1 MSQEVL
7 INKEVPMKLEIQSID
22 IQDLQPG
29 PKTYA
34 KDRVLY
40 VNLNELREILLK
52 DGRIKSVD
60 IHLVYPGDQVRI
72 VNLLDVVQ
80 PRCKIDKVEADFPG
94 FIGRLQLAGDGRTRS
109 LRGVSALVSNPCTN
123 RKYSALLDMSGLA
136 AEMSRY
142 GKMKHIHVAPAMSE
156 GTEERDFEDAVKI
169 AGLKTAVY
177 LARGAEGHPV
187 DETEVFEL
195 DIPNLDKRSNLPR
208 VAYYYQIYSPQH
220 DHIGISD
227 PCFYG
232 TDVRNLTP
240 TILHPNEVL
249 DGGVVGAHTI
259 RALDTYTIQNHGVIK
274 ELYKRNGKDLLF
286 AGVVC
291 GVANLE
297 PVPRKRQ
304 AVMASNLVKNVLGAD
319 GVILT
324 KIHGGLPHVDLAL
337 VAEECEKLG
346 VKTAIFIQPLI
357 SYGTLADTLLFNAEA
372 VNLIITVGATMERI
386 NIPLDAERFLGGTA
400 DTKIYCPDPIIQ
412 HAGDPMI
419 DVEQFLIAGVHDH
432 LGAANVIVKEY

>member
-1 MSQEVL
+1 MR
-7 INKEVPMKLEIQSID
+7 LEIQSID
-22 IQDLQPG
+22 IQDIQPG
-29 PKTYA
+29 SKTYA
-34 KDRVLY
+34 QDRVLY
-40 VNLNELREILLK
+40 VNLRELEEILLK
-52 DGRIKSVD
+52 EGRFKSVD
-60 IHLVYPGDQVRI
+60 THLVYPGDRVRI
-72 VNLLDVVQ
+72 VNLMDVVQ

-94 FIGRLQLAGDGRTRS
+94 FIGRLQLAGEGRTRS
-109 LRGVSALVSNPCTN
+109 LRGVGVVVSNPLTN
-123 RKYSALLDMSGLA
+123 RKYSALLDMSGVA
-136 AEMSRY
+136 GEISRY
-142 GKMKHIHVAPAMSE
+142 GKMRHLHIAPMRSE
-156 GTEERDFEDAVKI
+156 GTEERDFEDAVKL

-187 DETEVFEL
+187 DETEVYEL
-195 DIPNLDKRSNLPR
+195 DVPSLDKKSKLPR
-208 VAYYYQIYSPQH
+208 VAYFYQLYSPQH
-220 DHIGISD
+220 DHLGISD

-232 TDVRNLTP
+232 ADVRNLTP
-240 TILHPNEVL
+240 TIIHPNEVL

-274 ELYKRNGKDLLF
+274 ELYKRHGKDLLF

-291 GVANLE
+291 GVASLE

-432 LGAANVIVKEY
+432 LGAANIIVKEY

>member
-1 MSQEVL
+1 MR
-7 INKEVPMKLEIQSID
+7 LEIQSID
-22 IQDLQPG
+22 IHDLRPG
-29 PKTYA
+29 SKTSA
-34 KDRVLY
+34 RDRVLY
-40 VNLNELREILLK
+40 VDLKELEAILLK

-60 IHLVYPGDQVRI
+60 IHLVYPGDRVRI
-72 VNLLDVVQ
+72 VNLMDVVQ
-80 PRCKIDKVEADFPG
+80 PRCKMDKVEADFPG
-94 FIGRLQLAGDGRTRS
+94 LVGRLQIAGIGRTRS
-109 LRGVSALVSNPCTN
+109 LRGVGVLISNPCTN
-123 RKYSALLDMSGLA
+123 RKYSAILDMSGLV

-142 GKMKHIHVAPAMSE
+142 GKMNHVHIAPTISE
-156 GTEERDFEDAVKI
+156 GTQERDFEDAVKI

-177 LARGAEGHPV
+177 LARGAEEHPV
-187 DETEVFEL
+187 DDVEVFDL
-195 DIPNLDKRSNLPR
+195 DIPNLNRKSDLPR
-208 VAYYYQIYSPQH
+208 VAYYYQLYSPQH
-220 DHIGISD
+220 DHLGISD

-274 ELYKRNGKDLLF
+274 ELYRRHGKDLIF
-286 AGVVC
+286 AGMVC
-291 GVANLE
+291 GVANME

-304 AVMASNLVKNVLGAD
+304 GVMASNLVKNVLGAD
-319 GVILT
+319 GLILT
-324 KIHGGLPHVDLAL
+324 KIHGGLPHVDPAL

-386 NIPLDAERFLGGTA
+386 KIPLDAERFLGGMA
-400 DTKIYCPDPIIQ
+400 DTKIYCPDPIVQ
-412 HAGDPMI
+412 HAGDPVI

-432 LGAANVIVKEY
+432 LGGANIVVKEY

>member
-1 MSQEVL
+1 MR
-7 INKEVPMKLEIQSID
+7 LEIQSID
-22 IQDLQPG
+22 IHDVQPG

-34 KDRVLY
+34 KNRVLY
-40 VNLNELREILLK
+40 VNVKELEQILLQ

-60 IHLVYPGDQVRI
+60 IRLVYPGDKIRM
-72 VNLLDVVQ
+72 VNLMDVVQ

-94 FIGRLQLAGDGRTRS
+94 FIGRLQLAGEGRTRS
-109 LRGVSALVSNPCTN
+109 LRGVGVVVSNPLTN
-123 RKYSALLDMSGLA
+123 RKYSALLDMSGVA
-136 AEMSRY
+136 AEISRY
-142 GKMKHIHVAPAMSE
+142 AKMRHLHIAPTRSE
-156 GTEERDFEDAVKI
+156 GIEERDFEDAVKI

-177 LARGAEGHPV
+177 LARAAEAHPV
-187 DETEVFEL
+187 DETEVYEL
-195 DIPNLDKRSNLPR
+195 DIPNLDKKSKLPR
-208 VAYYYQIYSPQH
+208 VAYFYQLYSPQH

-232 TDVRNLTP
+232 THVRNLTP
-240 TILHPNEVL
+240 TIIHPNEVL
-249 DGGVVGAHTI
+249 DGGVVGAHTV

-274 ELYKRNGKDLLF
+274 ELYARHGKDLMF
-286 AGVVC
+286 VGVVC
-291 GVANLE
+291 GVANME

-304 AVMASNLVKNVLGAD
+304 AVMASSLVKNVLGAE

-386 NIPLDAERFLGGTA
+386 KIPLDAELFLGGTA
-400 DTKIYCPDPIIQ
+400 DTKIYCPDPIVQ
-412 HAGDPMI
+412 HAGDPVI

-432 LGAANVIVKEY
+432 LGGANIAVKEY

>member
-1 MSQEVL
+1 MR
-7 INKEVPMKLEIQSID
+7 LEIQSID
-22 IQDLQPG
+22 IKDIQPG

-40 VNLNELREILLK
+40 VNLKELEEIILK
-52 DGRIKSVD
+52 DSRIKSVD
-60 IHLVYPGDQVRI
+60 IHLVYPGERVRI

-94 FIGRLQLAGDGRTRS
+94 FIGKMQIAGSGRTRS
-109 LRGVSALVSNPCTN
+109 LRGVGVLVSNPLTN
-123 RKYSALLDMSGLA
+123 RKYSALLDMSGLV

-142 GKMKHIHVAPAMSE
+142 GKMRHVHIAPVISD
-156 GTEERDFEDAVKI
+156 GTGERDFEDAVKI

-187 DETEVFEL
+187 DDVEVYEL
-195 DIPNLDKRSNLPR
+195 DIPSFDKKSDLPR

-240 TILHPNEVL
+240 TIIHPNEVL

-259 RALDTYTIQNHGVIK
+259 RALDTYTIQNHGVMK
-274 ELYKRNGKDLLF
+274 ELYRRHGKDLIF

-291 GVANLE
+291 GVANME
-297 PVPRKRQ
+297 PVARSRQ
-304 AVMASNLVKNVLGAD
+304 AMMASSLIKNVLGPE

-386 NIPLDAERFLGGTA
+386 NIPLDAKNFLGGTA
-400 DTKIYCPDPIIQ
+400 DTKIYCPDPVVQ

-432 LGAANVIVKEY
+432 LGAAKIIVKEY

>member
-1 MSQEVL
+1 MR
-7 INKEVPMKLEIQSID
+7 LETQSID
-22 IQDLQPG
+22 IHDLQPG

-34 KDRVLY
+34 KNRVLY
-40 VNLNELREILLK
+40 VNLKELEEILLK

-60 IHLVYPGDQVRI
+60 IHLVYPGDKVRM
-72 VNLLDVVQ
+72 VNLMDVVQ

-94 FIGRLQLAGDGRTRS
+94 FIGRLQLAGEGRTRS
-109 LRGVSALVSNPCTN
+109 LRGVGVVVSNPLTN
-123 RKYSALLDMSGLA
+123 RKYSALLDMSGVA
-136 AEMSRY
+136 AEISRY
-142 GKMKHIHVAPAMSE
+142 GKMRHLHIAPMRSE
-156 GTEERDFEDAVKI
+156 GIEERDFEDAVKI

-187 DETEVFEL
+187 DEIEVYEL
-195 DIPNLDKRSNLPR
+195 DIPSLDKKSQLPR
-208 VAYYYQIYSPQH
+208 VAYFYQLYSSQH

-232 TDVRNLTP
+232 TEVRNLTP
-240 TILHPNEVL
+240 TVIHPNEVL
-249 DGGVVGAHTI
+249 DGGVVGAHTV

-274 ELYKRNGKDLLF
+274 ELYARHGKDIMF

-291 GVANLE
+291 GVANME

-304 AVMASNLVKNVLGAD
+304 AVMAAGLVKNVLGAE

-372 VNLIITVGATMERI
+372 VNLIVTVGATMERI
-386 NIPLDAERFLGGTA
+386 KIPLDAERFLGGTA
-400 DTKIYCPDPIIQ
+400 ETKIYCPDPIVQ

-419 DVEQFLIAGVHDH
+419 DVEEFLIAGVHDH
-432 LGAANVIVKEY
+432 LGGANIMVKEY

>member
-1 MSQEVL
+1 MR
-7 INKEVPMKLEIQSID
+7 LEIQSID
-22 IQDLQPG
+22 IHDVQPG
-29 PKTYA
+29 SKTYA
-34 KDRVLY
+34 KNRVLY
-40 VNLNELREILLK
+40 VNLKELEEILLK

-60 IHLVYPGDQVRI
+60 IHLVYPDDKVRI
-72 VNLLDVVQ
+72 VNLMDLVQ

-94 FIGRLQLAGDGRTRS
+94 FIGRLQLAGEGRTRS
-109 LRGVSALVSNPCTN
+109 LRGVGVVVSNPLTN
-123 RKYSALLDMSGLA
+123 RKYSALLDMSGVA
-136 AEMSRY
+136 AEISRY
-142 GKMKHIHVAPAMSE
+142 AKMRHLHIAPMRSE
-156 GTEERDFEDAVKI
+156 GIEERDFEDAVKL
-169 AGLKTAVY
+169 AGLKAAVY

-187 DETEVFEL
+187 DETEVYEL
-195 DIPNLDKRSNLPR
+195 DIPNLDRESKLPR
-208 VAYYYQIYSPQH
+208 VAYFYQLYSPQH

-240 TILHPNEVL
+240 TIIHPNEVL

-259 RALDTYTIQNHGVIK
+259 RALDTYTIQNHAVIK
-274 ELYKRNGKDLLF
+274 ELYGRHGRDLIF

-291 GVANLE
+291 GVANME

-304 AVMASNLVKNVLGAD
+304 AVMASSLVKNVLGAD

-372 VNLIITVGATMERI
+372 VNLIVTVGATMERI
-386 NIPLDAERFLGGTA
+386 KIPLDAERFLGGTT
-400 DTKIYCPDPIIQ
+400 DTKIYCPDPIVQ

-432 LGAANVIVKEY
+432 LGGANIVVKEY

>member
-1 MSQEVL
+1 MR
-7 INKEVPMKLEIQSID
+7 LEIQSID
-22 IQDLQPG
+22 IKDLRPG
-29 PKTYA
+29 SKTYA
-34 KDRVLY
+34 KDHVLY
-40 VNLNELREILLK
+40 VDIKELEQIILK
-52 DGRIKSVD
+52 DSRINSVD
-60 IHLVYPGDQVRI
+60 IHLVYPGERVRI
-72 VNLLDVVQ
+72 VNLMDVVQ

-94 FIGRLQLAGDGRTRS
+94 FIGRLQIAGSGRTRS
-109 LRGVSALVSNPCTN
+109 LRGITVLVSNPCTN
-123 RKYSALLDMSGLA
+123 RKYSALLDMSGVV

-142 GKMKHIHVAPAMSE
+142 GKMKHISIAPTMAD

-169 AGLKTAVY
+169 AGLKTGVY
-177 LARGAEGHPV
+177 LARGVEGHPV
-187 DETEVFEL
+187 DDVEVFDL
-195 DIPNLDKRSNLPR
+195 DIPSLHEKSNLPR

-274 ELYKRNGKDLLF
+274 ELYKHHGKDLIF

-291 GVANLE
+291 GVANME
-297 PVPRKRQ
+297 PVARSRQ
-304 AVMASNLVKNVLGAD
+304 AMMASNLVKNVLGAE
-319 GVILT
+319 GVVLT

-372 VNLIITVGATMERI
+372 VNLIIAVGATMERI
-386 NIPLDAERFLGGTA
+386 KIPVDADRFLGGTA
-400 DTKIYCPDPIIQ
+400 DSKIYCPDPIVQ
-412 HAGDPMI
+412 HAGDSVI

-432 LGAANVIVKEY
+432 LGGANIIVKEY

>member
-1 MSQEVL
+1 MR
-7 INKEVPMKLEIQSID
+7 LEIQSID
-22 IQDLQPG
+22 IHDVQPG
-29 PKTYA
+29 SKTYA
-34 KDRVLY
+34 KNRVLY
-40 VNLNELREILLK
+40 VNLKELEEILLK

-60 IHLVYPGDQVRI
+60 IHLVYPGDKVRM
-72 VNLLDVVQ
+72 VNLMDVVQ

-94 FIGRLQLAGDGRTRS
+94 FIGRLQLAGEGRTRS
-109 LRGVSALVSNPCTN
+109 LRGVGVVASNPLTN
-123 RKYSALLDMSGLA
+123 RKYSALLDMSGVA
-136 AEMSRY
+136 AEISRY
-142 GKMKHIHVAPAMSE
+142 GKMRHLHIAPMRSE
-156 GTEERDFEDAVKI
+156 GIEERDFEDAVKL

-177 LARGAEGHPV
+177 LARGADGHPV
-187 DETEVFEL
+187 DETEVYEL
-195 DIPNLDKRSNLPR
+195 DIPNLDEKLKLPR
-208 VAYYYQIYSPQH
+208 VAYFYQLYSPQH

-240 TILHPNEVL
+240 TIIHPNEVL
-249 DGGVVGAHTI
+249 DGGVVGAHTV

-274 ELYKRNGKDLLF
+274 ELYARHGKDLMF
-286 AGVVC
+286 AGLVC
-291 GVANLE
+291 GVANME

-304 AVMASNLVKNVLGAD
+304 AVMAASLVKNVLGAE

-357 SYGTLADTLLFNAEA
+357 SFGTLADTLLFNAEA
-372 VNLIITVGATMERI
+372 VNLIVTVGATMERI
-386 NIPLDAERFLGGTA
+386 KIPLDAERFLGGTA
-400 DTKIYCPDPIIQ
+400 ETKIYCPDPIVQ
-412 HAGDPMI
+412 HAGDPVI

-432 LGAANVIVKEY
+432 LGGANIVVKEY

>member
-1 MSQEVL
+1 MR
-7 INKEVPMKLEIQSID
+7 LEIQSID
-22 IQDLQPG
+22 IKDIRPG
-29 PKTYA
+29 SKTHA
-34 KDRVLY
+34 KDNILY
-40 VNLNELREILLK
+40 VNLEELQEILLK
-52 DGRIKSVD
+52 DSRIKSVD
-60 IHLVYPGDQVRI
+60 LHLVYPGDRVRI
-72 VNLLDVVQ
+72 VNLMDVVQ

-94 FIGRLQLAGDGRTRS
+94 FIGKMQTAGSGRTRS
-109 LRGVSALVSNPCTN
+109 LRGVGVLVSNPCTN
-123 RKYSALLDMSGLA
+123 RKYSAFLDMSGLV

-142 GKMKHIHVAPAMSE
+142 ARMKHLCIAPTISE

-177 LARGAEGHPV
+177 LARGTEGHPV
-187 DETEVFEL
+187 DEVEVYEL
-195 DIPNLDKRSNLPR
+195 NIPSLNKKSDLPR
-208 VAYYYQIYSPQH
+208 VAYYYQLYSPQH

-227 PCFYG
+227 PCYYG

-240 TILHPNEVL
+240 TIIHPNEVL
-249 DGGVVGAHTI
+249 DGGIIGAHTI

-274 ELYKRNGKDLLF
+274 ELYRRHGKDLIF

-291 GVANLE
+291 GVANME

-304 AVMASNLVKNVLGAD
+304 AVMASNLVKHVLGAE
-319 GVILT
+319 GIILT

-337 VAEECEKLG
+337 IAEECEKLG
-346 VKTAIFIQPLI
+346 VKTAIFTQPLI

-386 NIPLDAERFLGGTA
+386 KIPLDADRFLGGTA
-400 DTKIYCPDPIIQ
+400 DTKIFCPDPIVQ
-412 HAGDPMI
+412 HAGDPAI

-432 LGAANVIVKEY
+432 LGGANIMVKEY

>member
-1 MSQEVL
+1 MR
-7 INKEVPMKLEIQSID
+7 LEIQSID
-22 IQDLQPG
+22 MKDLQPG
-29 PKTYA
+29 PETCA
-34 KDRVLY
+34 RDRVLY
-40 VNLNELREILLK
+40 VNLKELEEIILR

-60 IHLVYPGDQVRI
+60 IHLVYPGDRVRI

-94 FIGRLQLAGDGRTRS
+94 FIGKMQIAGGGRTRS
-109 LRGVSALVSNPCTN
+109 LRGVGVLVSNPCTN

-136 AEMSRY
+136 AEMSSY
-142 GKMKHIHVAPAMSE
+142 GKMKHISIAPTVAD
-156 GTEERDFEDAVKI
+156 GTDERDFEDAVKI

-187 DETEVFEL
+187 DDVEVYEM
-195 DIPNLDKRSNLPR
+195 DIPSLSGKSNLPR

-240 TILHPNEVL
+240 TIIHPNEVL

-259 RALDTYTIQNHGVIK
+259 RSLDTYTIQNHGLIK
-274 ELYKRNGKDLLF
+274 ELYKRHGKDLIF

-291 GVANLE
+291 GVANME
-297 PVPRKRQ
+297 PVTRSRQ
-304 AVMASNLVKNVLGAD
+304 AVMASNLVKNVLGAE
-319 GVILT
+319 GVVLT

-372 VNLIITVGATMERI
+372 VNLIITVGATMERVK
-386 NIPLDAERFLGGTA
+386 IPLDADRFLGGTG
-400 DTKIYCPDPIIQ
+400 DSKVYCPDPIVQ
-412 HAGDPMI
+412 HAGDPVI

-432 LGAANVIVKEY
+432 LGGAKIIVKEY

>member
-1 MSQEVL
+1 MR
-7 INKEVPMKLEIQSID
+7 LEIQSID
-22 IQDLQPG
+22 MKDLQPG
-29 PKTYA
+29 SKTCA
-34 KDRVLY
+34 TDRILY
-40 VNLNELREILLK
+40 VNLKELEEILLK
-52 DGRIKSVD
+52 DRRIKSVD
-60 IHLVYPGDQVRI
+60 INLVYPGKRVRI
-72 VNLLDVVQ
+72 VNLMDVVQ

-94 FIGRLQLAGDGRTRS
+94 FIGRLQIAGGGRTRS
-109 LRGVSALVSNPCTN
+109 LRGVGVLVSNPCTN
-123 RKYSALLDMSGLA
+123 RKYSAFLDMSGLV

-142 GKMKHIHVAPAMSE
+142 GKMKNISIAPRIAA

-177 LARGAEGHPV
+177 LARCAEGHPV
-187 DETEVFEL
+187 DEIEIYEL
-195 DIPNLDKRSNLPR
+195 DIPNLFGKSNLPR
-208 VAYYYQIYSPQH
+208 VAYYYQLYSPQH
-220 DHIGISD
+220 DHLGISD

-232 TDVRNLTP
+232 ADVRNLTP

-249 DGGVVGAHTI
+249 DGGLVGAHTI

-274 ELYKRNGKDLLF
+274 ELYRRHGKELIF
-286 AGVVC
+286 AGVAC
-291 GVANLE
+291 GVANME

-304 AVMASNLVKNVLGAD
+304 AVLASHLVKNVLGAD

-346 VKTAIFIQPLI
+346 VKTAIFVQPLI
-357 SYGTLADTLLFNAEA
+357 SFGTLTETLLFNAEA

-386 NIPLDAERFLGGTA
+386 KIPLDAERFLGGTA
-400 DTKIYCPDPIIQ
+400 DTKIYRPDPIEQ

-432 LGAANVIVKEY
+432 LGGANIMVKEY